1 MQRNLIILWQFS
13 EQATAEN
20 VKNLRLEISELG
32 NVNLESIQEYEE
44 VDARYQNDVKNRDEV
59 IEI

>member
-1 MQRNLIILWQFS
+1 MQRLNYPLTISPKW
-13 EQATAEN
+13 AAEN